1 MKNRILVY
9 FFLLHF
15 SLSLG
20 GFLGLYGWVA
30 AAQDA
35 ATAPVA
41 TAPLA
46 TVSWIEG
53 LVRFGLL
60 QPLAH
65 WVLASGAITWW
76 TWSGLAALVG
86 LFAVNSLLVS
96 VVAGIGLRR
105 WQMRRTHA

>member
-1 MKNRILVY
+1 MKSSVLVQ
-9 FFLLHF
+9 FFLLHY

-20 GFLGLYGWVA
+20 GFLGLYGWAA

-35 ATAPVA
+35 ATAP
-41 TAPLA
+41 TADAQLA
-46 TVSWIEG
+46 VVSWIEG
-53 LVRFGLL
+53 LVQFGLL

-65 WVLASGAITWW
+65 WVLASGAISWW
-76 TWSGLAALVG
+76 TWSGLAALAG